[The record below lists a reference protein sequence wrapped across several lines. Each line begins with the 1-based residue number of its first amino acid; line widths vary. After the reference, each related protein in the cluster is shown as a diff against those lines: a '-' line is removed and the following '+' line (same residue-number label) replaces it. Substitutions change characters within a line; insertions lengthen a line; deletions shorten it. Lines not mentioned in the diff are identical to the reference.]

1 MRGCHSAPPWIA
13 LGIALGMA
21 LEPPARTA
29 FGMALGTLP
38 SLYDWSV
45 NESLAGASQAT
56 TSVLVNA
63 LGHSAGVLIFG
74 IFLYLLL
81 QDRAARRLAGSTK
94 SMLAAGLALLWNL
107 ASLLVL
113 GTDPLGANPASHF
126 TTVMAAVGFSVLSLL
141 PAVLFDLC
149 LQERFRVLVR
159 LGYALSAATI
169 ALHVA
174 ELFHDSS
181 SYHRWG
187 LTLITIGFGALTCVA
202 AAAVFIS
209 RDGDRRA
216 ATSRLVGTMSLFLL
230 AMSFVHFRSGD
241 VTQVWSRELAFHH
254 AAIPLALLILMQ
266 DYRFVLL
273 DAFLRFLANVL
284 LAAMFTFGAVE
295 AWRLDLIH
303 RPATPFY
310 QALLLA
316 GACLV
321 LIVFAMM
328 RAGVQKMLT
337 RLVFR
342 RPDRDALLAK
352 LKTPVRD
359 EDEYLGAAAGLLGEC
374 MGAGVIDPARRFRRD
389 GGDARGLDP
398 NSLDI
403 DLARPAVTSEL
414 LSRDRS
420 ALERE
425 GVEAVVPLR
434 LPARPAD
441 LPSNG
446 SSNGARYVL
455 LGRRSGGRRYLSE
468 DLQVLGRAAGQI
480 VEQVEQ
486 FRESEMR
493 RLVAQAELRALQSQ
507 IHPHFL
513 FNALNTLYG
522 IIPREAKGARD
533 TVLNLADIF
542 RYFLETEKSF
552 LPLEEELRIVRA
564 YLEVERLRLGG
575 KLRIEIDVE
584 PEALLAPIPILS
596 IQPLVENAVKHG
608 IAPLPGGGMVR
619 IEARIET
626 RIGDAAQGEAQSA
639 LRVTVSDSGGG
650 FAAQKS
656 KSGVGMDNVNRR
668 LQLCYGAEACL
679 DIRSGSGG
687 SSVSFAI
694 PMSPAAFLQS
704 PVSKSG
710 PFEPVPETHIAEAGD

>member
-1 MRGCHSAPPWIA
+1 MNA
-13 LGIALGMA
+13 
-21 LEPPARTA
+21 
-29 FGMALGTLP
+29 
-38 SLYDWSV
+38 
-45 NESLAGASQAT
+45 SLAGASQAT

-94 SMLAAGLALLWNL
+94 SMLAAALALLWNL

-113 GTDPLGANPASHF
+113 GADPLGANPASQF

-149 LQERFRVLVR
+149 LQERFRVLVK
-159 LGYALSAATI
+159 LGYALSAVTI

-209 RDGDRRA
+209 RGGDPTA
-216 ATSRLVGTMSLFLL
+216 STSSATSRLVGTMSLFLL

-254 AAIPLALLILMQ
+254 AAIPLALLILLQ

-295 AWRLDLIH
+295 AWRLDLIQ

-316 GACLV
+316 GACLL
-321 LIVFAMM
+321 LIVFAML
-328 RAGVQKMLT
+328 RAGVQRMLT

-342 RPDRDALLAK
+342 RPDRDALLRK
-352 LKTPVRD
+352 LKTPIRD
-359 EDEYLGAAAGLLGEC
+359 EDEYLRAAAGLLGEC
-374 MGAGVIDPARRFRRD
+374 MGAGVIDSARPME
-389 GGDARGLDP
+389 L
-398 NSLDI
+398 
-403 DLARPAVTSEL
+403 DLARPVVTSEL
-414 LSRDRS
+414 SRDRA

-425 GVEAVVPLR
+425 GVEAVIPLR
-434 LPARPAD
+434 LPSRHSSDRTSGFARC
-441 LPSNG
+441 
-446 SSNGARYVL
+446 VL

-584 PEALLAPIPILS
+584 PAALLAPIPILS

-608 IAPLPGGGMVR
+608 IAPQPGGGLLR
-619 IEARIET
+619 IEARVDT
-626 RIGDAAQGEAQSA
+626 GTGADS
-639 LRVTVSDSGGG
+639 LRVTVSDTGGG
-650 FAAQKS
+650 FARERS
-656 KSGVGMDNVNRR
+656 KSDVGRPGVNPAAGPGVGMDNVNRR
-668 LQLCYGAEACL
+668 LQLCYGPDACL
-679 DIRSGSGG
+679 DIRSGSSG

-694 PMSPAAFLQS
+694 PVSPRALSQS
-704 PVSKSG
+704 PLSEN
-710 PFEPVPETHIAEAGD
+710 PAFEPDAATGITARVTEAGD